1 MPFGSPL
8 TRFDARALRELR
20 EWGISTAVIL
30 IVVLVLLVLGDL
42 AVVHAWTHRKRPSD
56 PVEPNDTGGQDPPTA
71 A

>member
-8 TRFDARALRELR
+8 TRFDAKALG

-30 IVVLVLLVLGDL
+30 IAVLVLLVLGDV

-56 PVEPNDTGGQDPPTA
+56 PGEPNETGEQDPPTA

>member
-1 MPFGSPL
+1 VPFGSPL
-8 TRFDARALRELR
+8 TRFDVTALG

-42 AVVHAWTHRKRPSD
+42 AVVHAWTHRKPPSD
-56 PVEPNDTGGQDPPTA
+56 PVEPNETGEQDPPTA